1 MISWRTKHQLGYF
14 FLSILVLV
22 LISIYP
28 VYTIIHVEPT
38 CTDGIQNQNE
48 TGIDCGGSCALIC
61 KEERMPLS
69 VLWAEAFPTG
79 NNVYDLGAL
88 VVNSNDDT
96 GNPSLKYTFHIKG
109 AQGND
114 IAAVDGKTYVNA
126 REQFLVVSHGVKL
139 PEVPSKVEL
148 ELEPFNWVRAGQ
160 QVNTFTLKDKVLKNT
175 ASSPELDVTIHND
188 AFIPITN
195 LDVVAVVSDIT
206 GQIRGIS
213 STFIPEIQAN
223 SDKGATFTWPVAL
236 GAVQTGKA
244 CTAPTDA
251 LVVMDVSGSMDD
263 QGGTPPEP
271 LASAKNAAVFF
282 VDSLNDNDR
291 VGVIT
296 FATDVTRTQDQNL
309 TSDKEVIKG
318 SIGDIEIN
326 PETSQF
332 TNLGA
337 AIKEGV
343 DELVK
348 SGRLDVK
355 HTIIVLTDG
364 VPNRPL
370 NPENAADIVYAA
382 SYASQQ
388 AQYARSNNV
397 SVYVI
402 GFGDKVNADYLS
414 KNIASDPAYYFAAR
428 SASELKDT
436 YAEVSKVVCSEEA
449 LLSEIY
455 IRLNGFSYI

>member
-14 FLSILVLV
+14 FLSILVLI

-28 VYTIIHVEPT
+28 VYTVVHVEPT

-61 KEERMPLS
+61 REERMPLS

-79 NNVYDLGAL
+79 NGMYDLGAL
-88 VVNSNDDT
+88 VVNPNDDT
-96 GNPSLKYTFHIKG
+96 GTPSMSYTFHVKG
-109 AQGND
+109 GQGTD
-114 IAAVDGKTYVNA
+114 IASVAGKTYVNA

-139 PEVPSKVEL
+139 PEAPAKVEL
-148 ELEPFNWVRAGQ
+148 TITPFNWVRAGQ

-175 ASSPELDVTIHND
+175 TSSPELDVTIHND

-195 LDVVAVVSDIT
+195 LDVFAVVSDIT
-206 GQIRGIS
+206 GEIRGIS
-213 STFIPEIQAN
+213 STFIPEIQAS
-223 SDKGATFTWPVAL
+223 SDKGATFTWPTAL
-236 GAVQTGKA
+236 GAIQAGKA

-251 LVVMDVSGSMDD
+251 FIVLDVSGSMDD

-282 VDSLNDNDR
+282 VDSLNANDR
-291 VGVIT
+291 TGLIT
-296 FATDVTRTQDQNL
+296 FATDATHTSEQDL
-309 TSDKEVIKG
+309 TSDKEIIKG
-318 SIGDIEIN
+318 AIGDIKID

-343 DELVK
+343 DQLVRN
-348 SGRLDVK
+348 GRLDVK
-355 HTIIVLTDG
+355 HTIVILTDG

-370 NPENAADIVYAA
+370 NPNNAADIVYAA
-382 SYASQQ
+382 NYASEQ
-388 AQYARSNNV
+388 AQYARSNHV

-402 GFGDKVNADYLS
+402 GFGDKVNGDFLS
-414 KNIASDPAYYFAAR
+414 KNIASDPTYYFAAR

-436 YAEVSKVVCSEEA
+436 YAEVSKVVCSEES